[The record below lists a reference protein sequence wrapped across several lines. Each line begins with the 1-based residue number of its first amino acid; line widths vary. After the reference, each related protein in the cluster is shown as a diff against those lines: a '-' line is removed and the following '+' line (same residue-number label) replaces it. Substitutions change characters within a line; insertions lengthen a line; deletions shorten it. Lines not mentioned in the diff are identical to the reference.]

1 MVKNETINEK
11 EMTLIIANLLSVKA
25 IFAFPRTI
33 VETSANAAWIEVIYM
48 TVLAWALL
56 EISFLTYRITG
67 RKSIIDISAKI
78 GGKPLKIVVSAL
90 VVAAL
95 LVNFATEIRMFSES
109 VKLILLPKTEIE
121 YILILLAVTVC
132 IGQKR
137 GLSAI
142 AAINAIFF
150 PVCLAFLGIIVFFL
164 YKAYNINNLFPILGN
179 GTKSILTGGIKNL
192 SCFGDVIAINLLL
205 PHLRDVSI
213 PKKSGR
219 KALLIAS
226 LTMFFICLCYVLC
239 YAYPLSKEYLLPVY
253 QLSKMIRAG
262 EYFQRFE
269 AFFEFIWEISQ
280 LLYSSIYIFLICET
294 LSKAF
299 DLKDQNAI
307 AYGIIAI
314 ITLIAAEPAPVTEV
328 LKISHIADMMTT
340 PIVYLLPIFI
350 PFLYIKKKSSERR
363 KAER

>member
-1 MVKNETINEK
+1 MFKNEAINEK

-33 VETSANAAWIEVIYM
+33 VETSGNAAWIEVIYM
-48 TVLAWALL
+48 ALFAWALM
-56 EISFLTYRITG
+56 EISFLTYRISG
-67 RKSIIDISAKI
+67 RKSIIDLSAKV
-78 GGKPLKIVVSAL
+78 GGKPLKIAVSLL
-90 VVAAL
+90 VVFAL
-95 LVNFATEIRMFSES
+95 SLNYATEIRMFSES
-109 VKLILLPKTEIE
+109 VKLILLPRTEIE
-121 YILILLAVTVC
+121 YILILLSVT
-132 IGQKR
+132 IAIAQKP
-137 GLSAI
+137 GISAI
-142 AAINAIFF
+142 ATVNAIFF

-164 YKAYNINNLFPILGN
+164 YKSYNFNNLFPVLGN
-179 GTKSILTGGIKNL
+179 GTKNILTGGIKNL
-192 SCFGDVIAINLLL
+192 SCFGDIIAINLLL
-205 PHLRDVSI
+205 PHLKDIGI

-294 LSKAF
+294 VAKAF
-299 DLKDQNAI
+299 DLKDRNAI
-307 AYGIIAI
+307 SYGVIAI
-314 ITLIAAEPAPVTEV
+314 LTLIAAEPISITKV
-328 LKISHIADMMTT
+328 LKFSRIADMATIPT
-340 PIVYLLPIFI
+340 VYILPIII
-350 PFLYIKKKSSERR
+350 PLLYMKKPTG
-363 KAER
+363 KAKK